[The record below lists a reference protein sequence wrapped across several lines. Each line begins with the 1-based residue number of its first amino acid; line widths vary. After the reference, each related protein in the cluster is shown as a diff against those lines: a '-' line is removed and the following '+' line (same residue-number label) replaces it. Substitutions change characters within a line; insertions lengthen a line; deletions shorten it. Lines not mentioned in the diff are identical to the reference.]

1 MATRAMSNNNAA
13 DLRAAWRR
21 SMRRAGQIAGAAG
34 SLALLVFL
42 TLALASYAQ
51 TDPSGST
58 AASSQDIANWMGAPG
73 AWVAER
79 VLLVFGFSGLLMLPL
94 LYVTA
99 RRLWRGYEDDESD
112 EPIRWWRPLGMLL
125 VSMGL
130 LRSEEH
136 TSEL

>member
-1 MATRAMSNNNAA
+1 MATRAMSKNNAA
-13 DLRAAWRR
+13 DWRAAWRR

-58 AASSQDIANWMGAPG
+58 AASGEDIANWMGAPG

-79 VLLVFGFSGLLMLPL
+79 VLLLFGFSGLLLLPL

-99 RRLWRGYEDDESD
+99 RRLCRGYAEAEN
-112 EPIRWWRPLGMLL
+112 EKTTPTGRAACGER
-125 VSMGL
+125 
-130 LRSEEH
+130 ECQ
-136 TSEL
+136 